1 MGNSKPWLRP
11 EQSKHYMKL
20 NKTLALVAVVAGS
33 LLAGGA
39 LAQAQDSASSTNVPA
54 GGAGKPRPRGA
65 MNLDN
70 LVKTLALTDDQK
82 TNFQAAMTDYTQK
95 RRDVRADDSLS
106 TEDKRA
112 KYKELRDN
120 FNAKLKDILTPD
132 QYTKWQKMTPG
143 GRRRP
148 APTPPADGS
157 TSTNA
162 PATN

>member
-1 MGNSKPWLRP
+1 
-11 EQSKHYMKL
+11 MKL

-33 LLAGGA
+33 LLAGGS
-39 LAQAQDSASSTNVPA
+39 LAQAQDSGSSTNAPG
-54 GGAGKPRPRGA
+54 GGAARPRGA

-82 TNFQAAMTDYTQK
+82 TNFQAAMTDYAKK

-112 KYKELRDN
+112 KYKELRDD
-120 FNAKLKDILTPD
+120 FNTKVKGILTPD
-132 QYTKWQKMTPG
+132 QYTKWQKMMPN

-148 APTPPADGS
+148 APTPPSDGS
-157 TSTNA
+157 ASTNA
-162 PATN
+162 PAAN